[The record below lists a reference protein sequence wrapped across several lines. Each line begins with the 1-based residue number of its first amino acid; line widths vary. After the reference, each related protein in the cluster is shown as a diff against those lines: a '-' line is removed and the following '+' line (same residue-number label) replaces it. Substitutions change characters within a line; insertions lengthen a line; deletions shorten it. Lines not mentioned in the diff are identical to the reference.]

1 MKFLF
6 DLFPVIVFFIAFKLF
21 DIYTATAVA
30 IGATLMQIG
39 WSWLRHRKVDTML
52 WISLAL
58 VSVMGGLTLALH
70 DNRFIMW
77 KPTLLYWLF
86 AVVLVASRLIWKKN
100 LLRSLLGKEMVLPEG
115 VWNQLNVAW
124 ALFFMVMGFV
134 NIYVFSN
141 FEEQFWVKFKLFGF
155 TGLLMAFVLLQAPF
169 LARHIQPKQESQENP

>member
-1 MKFLF
+1 MKFFF
-6 DLFPVIVFFIAFKLF
+6 DLLPVALFFGAYFVFGS
-21 DIYTATAVA
+21 IYIATAV
-30 IGATLMQIG
+30 IIPATILQALWEKFRYG
-39 WSWLRHRKVDTML
+39 KVDTML

-86 AVVLVASRLIWKKN
+86 AVVLVASRVVWKKN

-141 FEEQFWVKFKLFGF
+141 FEEQF
-155 TGLLMAFVLLQAPF
+155 
-169 LARHIQPKQESQENP
+169 